1 MTFSQ
6 LLYPLQPEHPGIYS
20 FAMLKHHPLLFDA
33 VIVKNSEIKSVIAH
47 IHLSAL
53 KITSAKF
60 VSKGAESFMG

>member
-1 MTFSQ
+1 VTFSQ
-6 LLYPLQPEHPGIYS
+6 LLYPLQPEHPGFYW
-20 FAMLKHHPLLFDA
+20 FALLKHHPLLFDA

>member
-6 LLYPLQPEHPGIYS
+6 LLYPLQPEHPGFYW